1 MNRHLKL
8 SNVQS
13 VSLGNNGGFSPSS
26 YPILTPN
33 SGKLVPLPGILP
45 SWIEAEI
52 YRRKSTETAGSAI
65 LASSLELFFFCSWQR
80 WPYLPHTLSCFHK
93 GPLVFVLQT
102 LQLTRY
108 IFARK
113 CRGSKRYFPQIP
125 VILSLSEF
133 SLRVCSFFKCHL
145 ILRSV
150 MGLLFLWGGKS
161 CNTVVALL

>member
-1 MNRHLKL
+1 M
-8 SNVQS
+8 
-13 VSLGNNGGFSPSS
+13 GGFLP
-26 YPILTPN
+26 PLTPY
-33 SGKLVPLPGILP
+33 SYTEFWKICCS
-45 SWIEAEI
+45 SWNPTFMGRGWNLQKEI
-52 YRRKSTETAGSAI
+52 YWNSWKCNPSFLSWA
-65 LASSLELFFFCSWQR
+65 FFFCPWQR
-80 WPYLPHTLSCFHK
+80 WPYLPRTSSCFHK